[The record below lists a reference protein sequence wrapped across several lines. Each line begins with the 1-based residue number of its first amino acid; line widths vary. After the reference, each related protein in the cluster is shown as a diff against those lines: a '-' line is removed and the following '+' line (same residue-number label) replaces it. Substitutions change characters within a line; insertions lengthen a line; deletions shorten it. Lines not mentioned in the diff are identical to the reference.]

1 VNGAIVPIRGD
12 RSAAIRPNMATSA
25 LVSAIAFS
33 TTTVTTSPAWN
44 RERVRDAGD
53 LVSQLA
59 RIRQW
64 EADAAALLRPAAF
77 HTWAAGGSAPQ

>member
-1 VNGAIVPIRGD
+1 MNGAIVPIRGD
-12 RSAAIRPNMATSA
+12 RSTAIRPIMANQA

-33 TTTVTTSPAWN
+33 TSTDTASPPWN
-44 RERVRDAGD
+44 RERGSDAGD

-64 EADAAALLRPAAF
+64 DADAAALLRPAAF
-77 HTWAAGGSAPQ
+77 HTWAAKGSAPQ